1 MSSEFSLYHRP
12 LPPRTPILPHQEARA
27 LAARRCGN
35 RNRNASSVM
44 PNFFAKNLAAW
55 AGSAASLGIGASG
68 IQLFFALVR
77 LALELNG
84 LLYSL
89 LGLPAGADH
98 SPRALS
104 A

>member
-1 MSSEFSLYHRP
+1 
-12 LPPRTPILPHQEARA
+12 
-27 LAARRCGN
+27 
-35 RNRNASSVM
+35 M

-68 IQLFFALVR
+68 IQLFFALVH

-84 LLYSL
+84 LLHSL

-104 A
+104 AVDASRANGSQSPLRIPRATSLSII